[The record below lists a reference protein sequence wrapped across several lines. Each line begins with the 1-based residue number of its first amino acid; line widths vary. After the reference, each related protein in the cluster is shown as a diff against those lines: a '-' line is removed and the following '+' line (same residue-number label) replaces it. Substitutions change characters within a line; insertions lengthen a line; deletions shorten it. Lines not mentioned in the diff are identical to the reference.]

1 MLFQIFSLV
10 FLGLIIDWLF
20 RKIKLPSLTGWLI
33 FGIIISPN
41 TYNLFGSEVLSVSQ
55 EFKNLALIV
64 ILLRAGLEIDLHSL
78 KKIGI
83 RAILMSFIPCIIEM
97 IFVAFSANKLLDLTL
112 LESFMLGSILSAV
125 SPAIIVPSMIDA
137 IKAKR
142 GIKKGIP
149 TLVLAGSSC
158 DDAVAMVFCAS
169 FVSMYIGSNVSLVQ
183 NLVDIPI
190 SIIVG
195 IIVGI
200 AIAIILNKV
209 FDKFNPRATKR
220 ILILL
225 FIATALLKIE
235 EILTIIPFSAII
247 TIMTIGV
254 VILSKNEVYANELS
268 LRYGKLWI
276 FLQILLFTLVGM
288 QIDIKIVLSTGLLGF
303 LIIFIGL
310 LGRSIGVI
318 LCLLKSDLNF
328 KERLFV
334 VISYIPKATVQAAIG
349 SMPLNAMLAN
359 DLPILPGQIILS
371 IAVLSILIT
380 APLGSFLIYYSR
392 DRLLTRDI
400 K

>member
-1 MLFQIFSLV
+1 MVISFRCKTQISNIMYSTKTAKTNTLKDILLMLDDYDIFSYYLGNFQVGKLYNSPLRSDDKNPSFAV
-10 FLGLIIDWLF
+10 FHSNKNNCLLF
-20 RKIKLPSLTGWLI
+20 KDHGSGQFGNALTFVKTINHITNDEDL
-33 FGIIISPN
+33 
-41 TYNLFGSEVLSVSQ
+41 EK
-55 EFKNLALIV
+55 E
-64 ILLRAGLEIDLHSL
+64 LLRIVRRKNPTRKVLTQNREYENHDTVIQIARQPFTITDIQYWDKYHISTNTLN
-78 KKIGI
+78 K
-83 RAILMSFIPCIIEM
+83 FN
-97 IFVAFSANKLLDLTL
+97 VFSIKYFLCNGTVRGVYKET
-112 LESFMLGSILSAV
+112 
-125 SPAIIVPSMIDA
+125 SP
-137 IKAKR
+137 
-142 GIKKGIP
+142 
-149 TLVLAGSSC
+149 
-158 DDAVAMVFCAS
+158 
-169 FVSMYIGSNVSLVQ
+169 MY
-183 NLVDIPI
+183 
-190 SIIVG
+190 
-195 IIVGI
+195 
-200 AIAIILNKV
+200 AYKV

-235 EILTIIPFSAII
+235 DILTMIPFSAII

-349 SMPLNAMLAN
+349 SMPLNAMLTN